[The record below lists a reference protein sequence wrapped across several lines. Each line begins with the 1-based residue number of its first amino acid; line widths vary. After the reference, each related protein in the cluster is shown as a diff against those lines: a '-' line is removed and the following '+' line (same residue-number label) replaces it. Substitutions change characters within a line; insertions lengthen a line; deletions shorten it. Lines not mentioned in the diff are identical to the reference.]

1 MRFVCNY
8 AEVSFWSHFLLLLLT
23 VEVPSGFVSRLS
35 LGLNCALEV
44 GSHTSPIRSH
54 SSENKAE
61 ILGEFRCH
69 FWLESKMF
77 RRNLDEQNVEVYWD
91 LDAYRS
97 FLETWIR
104 ITDNLEALNA
114 TWTEWER
121 DSAGKEET
129 GGACHRG
136 ATYEVTDNN

>member
-69 FWLESKMF
+69 F
-77 RRNLDEQNVEVYWD
+77 
-91 LDAYRS
+91 
-97 FLETWIR
+97 
-104 ITDNLEALNA
+104 
-114 TWTEWER
+114 
-121 DSAGKEET
+121 
-129 GGACHRG
+129 
-136 ATYEVTDNN
+136 